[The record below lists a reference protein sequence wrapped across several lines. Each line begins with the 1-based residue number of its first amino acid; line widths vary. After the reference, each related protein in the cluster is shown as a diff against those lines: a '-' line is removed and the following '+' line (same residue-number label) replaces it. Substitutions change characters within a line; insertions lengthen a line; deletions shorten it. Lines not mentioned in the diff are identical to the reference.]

1 MAEVLNKIDT
11 ILYNIVSRH
20 TLGAAIDGM
29 KSMATDFR
37 DFYPYDDMDRIEKDY
52 GTMLGF
58 IHTGYR
64 DRNME

>member
-37 DFYPYDDMDRIEKDY
+37 DFYPYDDMD
-52 GTMLGF
+52 TLGF
-58 IHTGYR
+58 PSL
-64 DRNME
+64 